1 MNVRWSN
8 RAANEFVATAAY
20 VASEFGQK
28 AAQKMRNS
36 IHKAVENISQFPNI
50 GVASFSDEETGIE
63 FRELQC
69 RLNSVVYA
77 IYKEEIYIVNIWHNR
92 QNRDNLYAM
101 LREDAKNMFLEG

>member
-1 MNVRWSN
+1 MRWSN

-36 IHKAVENISQFPNI
+36 IHKAVEHISQFPNI

-92 QNRDNLYAM
+92 QNRDNLYAL
-101 LREDAKNMFLEG
+101 LREDAKDLSLEG